1 MAYHMFFGFNL
12 APGTTVDT
20 AEEALRVFSDR
31 MIAANRLVSTTPIAR
46 RHRHPVLDTAQFIN
60 LDYFVTMT
68 FRDRMQA
75 NASVKQIYGRSEPT
89 DSLHNTVIGLLTD
102 AVFLCVESPH

>member
-12 APGTTVDT
+12 APGTTID
-20 AEEALRVFSDR
+20 AAGEALRAFADR
-31 MIAANRLVSTTPIAR
+31 MIAAGKLVSVTPIGQ
-46 RHRHPVLDTAQFIN
+46 RHRHPILDTAKGID

-68 FRDRMQA
+68 FRDLAQA
-75 NASVKQIYGRSEPT
+75 NASVKHIYGRSEPT
-89 DSLHNTVIGLLTD
+89 DSLHNSVIGLLTD